1 MPWSSNHVENT
12 MGDLLNTKQA
22 AQYLTERGKK
32 TERSTLDT
40 LRNLGGGPI
49 FGKEDGKKPI
59 WYDTDDLDEWSKSS
73 PLKKYRSTSEYP
85 PQLRKKK
92 TPKPN
97 GAPPEYKPPEDKP
110 SDPTPDDGEGK

>member
-1 MPWSSNHVENT
+1 
-12 MGDLLNTKQA
+12 MGTLLNTKQA

-59 WYDTDDLDEWSKSS
+59 WYDTDDLDEWAKSS
-73 PLKKYRSTSEYP
+73 PLKKYRSTSEYTTRA
-85 PQLRKKK
+85 RKV
-92 TPKPN
+92 PRPN
-97 GAPPEYKPPEDKP
+97 GAPPEDTPGSE
-110 SDPTPDDGEGK
+110 SGGSHPTPGDGEGE